1 MFHRHY
7 WKSVRGDRLLKLIT
21 AASAVAISFEG
32 ISQGIMGV
40 VTVAPEYGRRMGYT
54 DENNNVT
61 NPSLQGG
68 IAAIYYLYVC
78 SELPHLDAE
87 IANTLQR
94 SSVRSL
100 LGGKLLGQPWENQGH
115 LDGMP
120 LVHDWSHPPS
130 LRH

>member
-1 MFHRHY
+1 MIRRDY

-61 NPSLQGG
+61 KPSLQGG

-78 SELPHLDAE
+78 AGS
-87 IANTLQR
+87 TR
-94 SSVRSL
+94 
-100 LGGKLLGQPWENQGH
+100 
-115 LDGMP
+115 LDG
-120 LVHDWSHPPS
+120 DG
-130 LRH
+130 